1 MEPRVE
7 AVIALMRRDLRRKLA
22 LTDMARAVNLTPF
35 HFSRLFKAETGG
47 PPAKYFK
54 QLRLCEARRMLE
66 STFLS
71 VKEITAA
78 VGFRDESHFVRDF
91 RAHRA
96 DPTTARTDGRGR
108 ARAESFSAR
117 AARLSPRP
125 LTHDESLPGL
135 EVQT

>member
-22 LTDMARAVNLTPF
+22 LRDMARAVNLTPF

-54 QLRLCEARRMLE
+54 QLRLREARRMLE

-71 VKEITAA
+71 VKEITSA

-91 RAHRA
+91 RAAFGATPAQHRA
-96 DPTTARTDGRGR
+96 RTLALR
-108 ARAESFSAR
+108 ARPAAPAPAAESKN
-117 AARLSPRP
+117 
-125 LTHDESLPGL
+125 G
-135 EVQT
+135 